1 MEVTNQAATI
11 QAQPPSAMPTASVPN
26 SVAQSA
32 MSPQS
37 ISQVSGPTYQ
47 QAAPAPTYQ
56 QAPAQQ
62 GSAAQGNPW
71 QAAFQALS
79 QSLSTPS
86 QSPAPVQYSAYQTP
100 TPQANTPVA
109 WASQAP
115 QQQAQ
120 YSAAPTYRPQAST
133 QAFSRDQVKNLV
145 TQAHQQGASQA
156 QDGYLSQVSNES
168 LEVLQHFGAE
178 APNLLNKYACAV
190 EDALVQQV
198 KQGQQMGTMLK
209 AAGEESQAM
218 NLILTHP
225 DVLADYVNGY
235 YGPNGPYPTPTAS
248 EQAQIKKQN
257 ARQQFAKEIRH
268 QEKNRSVPPNF
279 QRPQM
284 AMPTPGRS
292 QGAQAKTNSFWNDF
306 SQLMDQSPEHAWQY
320 LSSAP
325 QGALQSKLLVNDM

>member
-120 YSAAPTYRPQAST
+120 YSVAPTSQHQAST

-198 KQGQQMGTMLK
+198 KQGQRMGTMLK
-209 AAGEESQAM
+209 AAGEESQSM

-225 DVLADYVNGY
+225 DVLADYVNGF
-235 YGPNGPYPTPTAS
+235 YGPKGPYPTPTAS
-248 EQAQIKKQN
+248 EQAQMKKQA
-257 ARQQFAKEIRH
+257 ARQQFAKEISH

-284 AMPTPGRS
+284 VMPTPGRS

-306 SQLMDQSPEHAWQY
+306 SQIMDQSPENAWQY

-325 QGALQSKLLVNDM
+325 QGALQSKILVNDM